1 MGLIRVNKLV
11 YQGSK
16 YHFESKEFD
25 QNIILIEGDNGTGKS
40 TFCNLI
46 YFALGGEV
54 PIFRRKNDKRHDE
67 ITSDTDNYVDL
78 YVSINDGSYL
88 LRRYFGDNEVT
99 VIPYERVV
107 EKTYSEDRKIILKE
121 KVSFV
126 FAEDKTEIL
135 PVNRSKDTYIFSDW
149 ILGKL
154 EVSVVELFHGYNT
167 FKINM
172 SDLMRLIYHDQQP
185 NPESIYKKPDTNST
199 YVSDSELVRKAI
211 FELLVGKAY
220 SDYYDSIVEEKK
232 LSRDKS
238 LAKEVVDE
246 YKLLADKMR
255 RNSEVRNASFLQK
268 EISDKEEQI
277 DKLHDA
283 RLAFK
288 RNRSGSNSVNQDIES
303 CKSKLINCELK
314 LSRLKESLVS
324 ALDERYKL
332 SIVRSDAVSEIS
344 RIEKVIFS
352 HDQLNLFTSDTC
364 PYCLSHVG
372 RMEGHCVCGASIEEE
387 QYERFFYTSKEYK
400 DILRTKLKAL
410 STIKSAY
417 DDCDA
422 EVQEIKN
429 KIESFERKSVLLRE
443 NLQEILGRVDEIVD
457 IESLN
462 DIDDKILQ
470 LREDVA
476 NLNRL
481 LEIESKLERIQKD
494 FDLVSSKAKEAEL
507 KRKEL
512 EIKAQ
517 KDIISKVNAFSKK
530 YDALMK
536 NTLPDCR
543 SAKIAFDN
551 YLPSINDGL
560 YRETSSLVSIRLMY
574 FITLMHLALSD
585 ESVTFPRFL
594 LIDTPETA
602 GIEKDNLINCIRQL
616 EDLLDYGI
624 DFQVIISTGLD
635 KYPESLKD
643 NRVLFMPDKKQK
655 DRKRSI
661 SDSLLASLPPL

>member
-1 MGLIRVNKLV
+1 MGLMRVNKLI
-11 YQGSK
+11 YEGSK
-16 YHFESKEFD
+16 YFFESKEFD
-25 QNIILIEGDNGTGKS
+25 ENIILIEGDNGTGKS

-54 PIFRRKNDKRHDE
+54 PIFRINNDKRHDE
-67 ITSDTDNYVDL
+67 ITSDSDNYVDL
-78 YVSINDGSYL
+78 YISINDGSYL

-107 EKTYSEDRKIILKE
+107 EKIYSEDKNTLIEE
-121 KVSFV
+121 KVRFSLS
-126 FAEDKTEIL
+126 EDKTEIY
-135 PVNRSKDTYIFSDW
+135 PVNRSKDSYVFSDW
-149 ILGKL
+149 ILEKL
-154 EVSVVELFHGYNT
+154 EISVVELFHGYN
-167 FKINM
+167 I

-185 NPESIYKKPDTNST
+185 NPEGIYKKPDTNST

-232 LSRDKS
+232 LSREKS
-238 LAKEVVDE
+238 LAKAVVNE
-246 YKLLADKMR
+246 YTLLADKMR
-255 RNSEVRNASFLQK
+255 KNGGAKNVSFLQK
-268 EISDKEEQI
+268 EISDKEQQI

-283 RLAFK
+283 RQAFK
-288 RNRSGSNSVNQDIES
+288 RNRTGSNTINQDIES
-303 CKSKLINCELK
+303 CKSELIDCELR
-314 LSRLKESLVS
+314 LSRLKENLVS

-332 SIVRSDAVSEIS
+332 NVVRNESASEIR

-352 HDQLNLFTSDTC
+352 HDHLNLFTSDTC
-364 PYCLSHVG
+364 PYCLSHVD
-372 RMEGHCVCGASIEEE
+372 RVEGHCVCGASIEEE

-400 DILRTKLKAL
+400 DILKTKLKAL
-410 STIKSAY
+410 STIKTAY
-417 DDCDA
+417 DDCDS
-422 EVQEIKN
+422 EVQEIK
-429 KIESFERKSVLLRE
+429 KEIELIEKKSVTFRE
-443 NLQEILGRVDEIVD
+443 KLQEMLGRVDEIVD

-494 FDLVSSKAKEAEL
+494 FDLVSSKAKDAEL
-507 KRKEL
+507 KRKGL

-517 KDIISKVNAFSKK
+517 QDVTSKVNAFSKK
-530 YDALMK
+530 YDELMK

-543 SAKIAFDN
+543 SAKIALDN

-560 YRETSSLVSIRLMY
+560 YRETSSLVSIRMMY

-602 GIEKDNLINCIRQL
+602 GIELEYLINCIRQL
-616 EDLLDYGI
+616 EELKNYGT
-624 DFQVIISTGLD
+624 DFQVIISTGLN

-643 NRVLFMPDKKQK
+643 NRVLFMPDKQK
-655 DRKRSI
+655 EHMLLKKK
-661 SDSLLASLPPL
+661 SLSK

>member
-1 MGLIRVNKLV
+1 MGLIRVNKLI
-11 YQGSK
+11 YEGNK
-16 YHFESKEFD
+16 YYFESKELD
-25 QNIILIEGDNGTGKS
+25 KNIILIEGDNGTGKS

-54 PIFRRKNDKRHDE
+54 PIFRRNNDKRHDE
-67 ITSDTDNYVDL
+67 ITSDSDNYVDL
-78 YVSINDGSYL
+78 YISINDGSYL

-99 VIPYERVV
+99 VIPYKRVV
-107 EKTYSEDRKIILKE
+107 EKIYSEDKKALLEE
-121 KVSFV
+121 KARFV
-126 FAEDKTEIL
+126 LSEDETEIY
-135 PVNRSKDTYIFSDW
+135 PVNRSKDAYVFSDW

-154 EVSVVELFHGYNT
+154 EISVVELFHGYNT
-167 FKINM
+167 FKINI

-185 NPESIYKKPDTNST
+185 NPEGIYKKPDTNST

-211 FELLVGKAY
+211 FELLVGKAF
-220 SDYYDSIVEEKK
+220 SDYYDSIVVEKK
-232 LSRDKS
+232 LSREKS
-238 LAKEVVDE
+238 LAKEIVNE
-246 YKLLADKMR
+246 YTLLADKMR
-255 RNSEVRNASFLQK
+255 NNGEAKNASFLQK
-268 EISDKEEQI
+268 EISDKELQI

-283 RLAFK
+283 RQAFK
-288 RNRSGSNSVNQDIES
+288 RNRRSGSNSINQDIES
-303 CKSKLINCELK
+303 CKSELIDCELK
-314 LSRLKESLVS
+314 LSRLKETLVS

-332 SIVRSDAVSEIS
+332 NVVRSESASEIR

-364 PYCLSHVG
+364 PYCLSHVD
-372 RMEGHCVCGASIEEE
+372 RVEGHCVCGASIEEE

-400 DILRTKLKAL
+400 DILKAKLKAL
-410 STIKSAY
+410 STIKTAY
-417 DDCDA
+417 DDSDS
-422 EVQEIKN
+422 EVQETKN
-429 KIESFERKSVLLRE
+429 KIESVEKESVALRE
-443 NLQEILGRVDEIVD
+443 KLQKMLGRVDEPVD

-470 LREDVA
+470 LREDIV

-481 LEIESKLERIQKD
+481 LEIESKLERFQNDLD
-494 FDLVSSKAKEAEL
+494 FISSKAKDAEL
-507 KRKEL
+507 KRKGL

-517 KDIISKVNAFSKK
+517 QDVTSKVNAFSKK
-530 YDALMK
+530 YDELMK

-543 SAKIAFDN
+543 SAKITLDN

-602 GIEKDNLINCIRQL
+602 GIELEHLINCIHQIEEL
-616 EDLLDYGI
+616 QNYGI
-624 DFQVIISTGLD
+624 DFQVIISTGLK
-635 KYPESLKD
+635 KYPESLKG
-643 NRVLFMPDKKQK
+643 NRVLFMPDKQK
-655 DRKRSI
+655 EHM
-661 SDSLLASLPPL
+661 LLKEKNFTK